1 LYYYYSSTTGTADG
15 AASMTFGLAIDSSG
29 RLGIGTPLP
38 TAPLHVTGNVVFGS
52 GSIVPAAGYKVSVD
66 GKVICEELRVQLNAA
81 WPDYVFAKNY
91 RLKSLSELENFI
103 LQNNHLPNVP
113 SAKEVEKNGFDVGD
127 MNKRLLEKVE
137 ELTLYVIQLKKE
149 IDAMKAGK

>member
-1 LYYYYSSTTGTADG
+1 
-15 AASMTFGLAIDSSG
+15 MQ
-29 RLGIGTPLP
+29 
-38 TAPLHVTGNVVFGS
+38 H
-52 GSIVPAAGYKVSVD
+52 
-66 GKVICEELRVQLNAA
+66 
-81 WPDYVFAKNY
+81 

-113 SAKEVEKNGFDVGD
+113 TAKEVEKNGFDVGD

-149 IDAMKAGK
+149 IDAMKAAK